1 MLSRIGHPINK
12 PLMVNVKVIP
22 HEGVSVRSL
31 KYDIE
36 SIVGAELENV
46 INVREQLLKAPLE
59 F

>member
-1 MLSRIGHPINK
+1 
-12 PLMVNVKVIP
+12 MVNVKVVP
-22 HEGVSVRSL
+22 HEGVGIKSL

-36 SIVGAELENV
+36 SIVQAELENV